1 MNSLPVPARILH
13 LARMITEIQQYAGGL
28 GVAASAMAIGAG
40 WVVTIASPNCS
51 FDKLD
56 GSRADRHVR
65 ELLHQTATPIAAIM
79 LAAAALFALAT
90 SWAAAVTA
98 ALAAFGFFSTR
109 LMLAPK
115 EGKNPK
121 GVKTRRKD
129 QRAVSVSLSLM
140 FMLIAVIAGIL
151 GLIGI

>member
-1 MNSLPVPARILH
+1 
-13 LARMITEIQQYAGGL
+13 
-28 GVAASAMAIGAG
+28 MA
-40 WVVTIASPNCS
+40 
-51 FDKLD
+51 FF
-56 GSRADRHVR
+56 
-65 ELLHQTATPIAAIM
+65 AI
-79 LAAAALFALAT
+79 AT
-90 SWAAAVTA
+90 SWAATVTA

-121 GVKTRRKD
+121 GVRTSRKD

>member
-1 MNSLPVPARILH
+1 
-13 LARMITEIQQYAGGL
+13 MITEIQQYAGGL

-51 FDKLD
+51 FDRLD
-56 GSRADRHVR
+56 GSRADGHVR

-79 LAAAALFALAT
+79 LAATALFVLAT

-98 ALAAFGFFSTR
+98 GLAAFGFFSTR

-121 GVKTRRKD
+121 GVRTSRKD

-140 FMLIAVIAGIL
+140 FMLIAVISGIL

>member
-1 MNSLPVPARILH
+1 
-13 LARMITEIQQYAGGL
+13 MITEIQQYAGGL

-65 ELLHQTATPIAAIM
+65 ELLHQTATPIAVIM
-79 LAAAALFALAT
+79 LA
-90 SWAAAVTA
+90 VTA
-98 ALAAFGFFSTR
+98 GLAAFGFFSTR

-121 GVKTRRKD
+121 GVRTSRKD

>member
-1 MNSLPVPARILH
+1 
-13 LARMITEIQQYAGGL
+13 MIAEIQHYAGGL

-65 ELLHQTATPIAAIM
+65 ELLLQTSTPIAGMM
-79 LAAAALFALAT
+79 LASGAFFLLAS

-98 ALAAFGFFSTR
+98 LLAAFGFFSNR
-109 LMLAPK
+109 WMLTP
-115 EGKNPK
+115 GKKQK
-121 GVKTRRKD
+121 GERTSRKG
-129 QRAVSVSLSLM
+129 QRAISVSLSLM
-140 FMLIAVIAGIL
+140 FTLVAIVSVVL
-151 GLIGI
+151 GMIRI